1 MGSARQLPSGRWQA
15 RYVDSFGRHRTAG
28 TWPNEK
34 MALGKAQAAE
44 DADRISPTSAE
55 AARMTWGEWEPKW
68 QAGRRVAPG
77 TLARDSNRLE
87 NHVKPKWKDVK
98 INSITGH
105 GIQVWLRELEID
117 AGLSPSTIQKCF
129 HLLSSSLRAAEFA
142 RVIPSNPCRGV
153 KLPKG
158 GAVIERYLTRDEVQ
172 DLLEVLDA
180 RDRFVVE
187 LLTGTGL
194 RLGEALGLHW
204 ESVDLTHR
212 TIRVARS
219 WDPVGG
225 SMKLPKSWQQR
236 SVPISRHLAA
246 LLRAELSAHGPGTPA
261 DVRYDRE
268 VRARTGL
275 VVRARQGNGPL
286 GEKRLRGR
294 WEKAFPLASESRKKV
309 GKDEI
314 APARLHDLRHTY
326 ASWLVQDGVSI
337 YALKELLGHQSV
349 VTTQRYSHLAK
360 SQWDDVRS
368 ALGDP
373 PERSSRRAN
382 KRAN

>member
-1 MGSARQLPSGRWQA
+1 
-15 RYVDSFGRHRTAG
+15 
-28 TWPNEK
+28 

-55 AARMTWGEWEPKW
+55 SARMTWGEWEPKW
-68 QAGRRVAPG
+68 QAGRRVAAG
-77 TLARDSNRLE
+77 TQARDANRLE
-87 NHVKPKWKDVK
+87 KHVKPKWRDVK

-105 GIQVWLRELEID
+105 GIQVWLRELED
-117 AGLSPSTIQKCF
+117 SGLSPSTVVKCF

-158 GAVIERYLTRDEVQ
+158 GKVIERYLTRDEVQ
-172 DLLEVLDA
+172 DLLAVLDN
-180 RDRFVVE
+180 RDSFVVE
-187 LLTGTGL
+187 LLVGTGL

-212 TIRVARS
+212 TIHVARS

-225 SMKLPKSWQQR
+225 SMKPPKSWQQR
-236 SVPISRHLAA
+236 TVPLSRHLAS
-246 LLRAELSAHGPGTPA
+246 LLRDELKAHGPGEPA
-261 DVRYDRE
+261 DVPYDRE
-268 VRARTGL
+268 VRTRTGL
-275 VVRARQGNGPL
+275 VVRPRRGGGPL
-286 GEKRLRGR
+286 DEKRLRAR
-294 WEKAFPLASESRKKV
+294 WADAFPLASEARKRL
-309 GKDEI
+309 GNEAI

-349 VTTQRYSHLAK
+349 VTTQRYSHLANT
-360 SQWDDVRS
+360 QWDDVRA
-368 ALGDP
+368 ALGDHTVLTSP
-373 PERSSRRAN
+373 RAK

>member
-1 MGSARQLPSGRWQA
+1 
-15 RYVDSFGRHRTAG
+15 
-28 TWPNEK
+28 

-44 DADRISPTSAE
+44 DADRISPTTAE
-55 AARMTWGEWEPKW
+55 AARMTWGEWEPRW
-68 QAGRRVAPG
+68 QAGRRVAAG
-77 TLARDSNRLE
+77 TKARDANRLD

-98 INSITGH
+98 VNSITGH
-105 GIQVWLRELEID
+105 GIQVWLRELEEES
-117 AGLSPSTIQKCF
+117 GLSPSTVKKCF

-158 GAVIERYLTRDEVQ
+158 DAIIERYLTRDEVQ
-172 DLLEVLDA
+172 DLLAVLDE

-187 LLTGTGL
+187 VLTGTGL

-236 SVPISRHLAA
+236 TVPVSRHLAA
-246 LLRAELSAHGPGTPA
+246 LLRDELTARGPGEPA
-261 DVRYDRE
+261 TVPYDRE

-275 VVRARQGNGPL
+275 VIQSRRGGGPL

-294 WEKAFPLASESRKKV
+294 WDKAILLASEERTRE
-309 GKDEI
+309 GKDKI

-349 VTTQRYSHLAK
+349 VTTQRYSHLANT
-360 SQWDDVRS
+360 QWDDVRT
-368 ALGDP
+368 ALGDRP
-373 PERSSRRAN
+373 QPRSRRAK